1 MAAKPIKFLEL
12 HYTVI
17 QFLIIYLDINSYHL
31 NRLGAHFLNE
41 SVGIEQDI
49 DVAQIIVHKY
59 FNNPL
64 QFSNDVALLKLAKP
78 AKLNKVVDVAC
89 LPDSH
94 HYLSENKT
102 CWITGWGTTAFEG
115 STPNQLQEA
124 SVPLVLRQ
132 RCAEAYPCKIDSS
145 MLCAGF
151 VHGGVDACSGD
162 SGGPLVCE
170 FNGKWYLEGI
180 TSWGDSC
187 ASPNKYGVYTD
198 VRVVLQWIKNTCQFG
213 TFEAH
218 TVSK

>member
-102 CWITGWGTTAFEG
+102 CWITGWETTGFRRKYTEPAPG
-115 STPNQLQEA
+115 SFCAARLKATLCR
-124 SVPLVLRQ
+124 SIPLVRLIAPCCVR
-132 RCAEAYPCKIDSS
+132 ALFMEA
-145 MLCAGF
+145 
-151 VHGGVDACSGD
+151 
-162 SGGPLVCE
+162 
-170 FNGKWYLEGI
+170 
-180 TSWGDSC
+180 
-187 ASPNKYGVYTD
+187 
-198 VRVVLQWIKNTCQFG
+198 
-213 TFEAH
+213 
-218 TVSK
+218 